1 MAGRSTK
8 APAGKDGQV
17 LYEADTLYR
26 VRLNRIVAMPG
37 DPDTKLS
44 PAHGN
49 MLKGKVLAHLDPEAV
64 ADVEPV

>member
-1 MAGRSTK
+1 MAGRTPK
-8 APAGKDGQV
+8 AAATTEPS
-17 LYEADTLYR
+17 YEPETLYR